1 MAKKKLTP
9 AQIVAAI
16 EASGGDLGS
25 TGLSQKQILTAF
37 LSSPNLI
44 KQFQETAGEA
54 VSPYQQFDPTHVY
67 NPTEVANSVQ
77 YKYMTMGEKYQ
88 PFVKDYWAAIARD
101 PSPAGVTQTLDA
113 FRKNI
118 SAAPK
123 QYGLSEEEINSILTP
138 MQDPK
143 EIESFR
149 KAEATRQKAQFKAFN
164 TQKVKLGLTNPE
176 TAKGDYLKKITGL
189 SGLADIPDDA
199 SFVAGKEKDFLKLI
213 KAKGVTDQ
221 RALNMYGKNFN
232 TALLAGMKKS
242 GKSAAS
248 LSLGALL
255 KKNLGNL

>member
-16 EASGGDLGS
+16 QASGGDLGS

-44 KQFQETAGEA
+44 QQFQKTAGEA

-88 PFVKDYWAAIARD
+88 PFVKDYWAAIAKD
-101 PSPAGVTQTLDA
+101 TSPAGVTQTLDTT
-113 FRKNI
+113 RKNLP
-118 SAAPK
+118 AMAQK
-123 QYGLSEEEINSILTP
+123 YGLSEEEINSILTP

-143 EIESFR
+143 EITAFS
-149 KAEATRQKAQFKAFN
+149 KAEASRQKKQFQAYN
-164 TQKVKLGLTNPE
+164 TQKVKLGVTNPE
-176 TAKGDYLKKITGL
+176 TAKGDYLKKVTGIA
-189 SGLADIPDDA
+189 GLGDIPDDA
-199 SFVAGKEKDFLKLI
+199 SFVAGKEKEFLKLI

-248 LSLGALL
+248 LSLGGLL
-255 KKNLGNL
+255 KKNIGNL